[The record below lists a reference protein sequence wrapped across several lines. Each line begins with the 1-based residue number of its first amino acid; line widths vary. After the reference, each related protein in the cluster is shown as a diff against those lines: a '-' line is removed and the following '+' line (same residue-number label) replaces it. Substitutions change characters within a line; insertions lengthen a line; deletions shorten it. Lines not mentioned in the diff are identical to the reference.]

1 MSGGDA
7 LVETLLAWGVDTAF
21 SVPGESYLPILAGLQ
36 RQRNRIR
43 LITPR
48 HEAGVTFAAEAYGK
62 SARKPAAAFVSRGP
76 GATNAS
82 IGIDTAAQASTPPP
96 PFVRPLPTADKGR

>member
-21 SVPGESYLPILAGLQ
+21 SVPGESYLPILAGRQ

-48 HEAGVTFAAEAYGK
+48 HESGVTFAAEAYGK

-82 IGIDTAAQASTPPP
+82 VGIPTAAQHPTPPLLCAGH
-96 PFVRPLPTADKGR
+96 RPTASQG